1 MLWIKDSKRIT
12 YVNKLLR
19 SRKSAWIRMWA
30 ISIHSIHKPIS
41 DRVSRLLLK
50 ILCVWYRNVEF
61 LTCLMP
67 TLRCTFTDLKH
78 AHIQLTSF
86 YHSPD
91 RASYLDILLAR
102 SENNSTR
109 RRSSGLGRRLWIGS
123 VITLYTCIMHSITAV
138 KHITKTHDCGDI
150 IEYMWWHYW
159 VLSKFIRYVN
169 LGVNFRCQR

>member
-61 LTCLMP
+61 FTCLMP

-86 YHSPD
+86 YHSSD

-109 RRSSGLGRRLWIGS
+109 ATVEWVRS
-123 VITLYTCIMHSITAV
+123 
-138 KHITKTHDCGDI
+138 KTVNWKCDHVVFMYNAFNYSSETHNEDTWL
-150 IEYMWWHYW
+150 WWHYW
-159 VLSKFIRYVN
+159 VHVVTLLSSF
-169 LGVNFRCQR
+169 